1 MERPFKVSFGGATI
15 VKVECTGRGFVIGKV
30 GQGFPY
36 ESFDKASQAI
46 GFRLPQGEYVIYPN
60 LGLHQ
65 NETQVRLE
73 LFTK

>member
-1 MERPFKVSFGGATI
+1 MIR
-15 VKVECTGRGFVIGKV
+15 KV

-36 ESFDKASQAI
+36 KSFDKASRAI
-46 GFRLPQGEYVIYPN
+46 GFRLPQEEYVIYPN

-65 NETQVRLE
+65 NETEVRLE

>member
-1 MERPFKVSFGGATI
+1 
-15 VKVECTGRGFVIGKV
+15 VIGKV

-36 ESFDKASQAI
+36 KSFDKASQAI

-65 NETQVRLE
+65 NETEVRLE

>member
-1 MERPFKVSFGGATI
+1 MNVP
-15 VKVECTGRGFVIGKV
+15 GRGFVIGKV

-36 ESFDKASQAI
+36 KSFDEASQAI

-65 NETQVRLE
+65 DEAEVRLE
-73 LFTK
+73 LSTK